1 MRIVTLLLLAGL
13 AGGAYYQWNKREA
26 ASAAASTEGS
36 GHPAAPSPSG
46 FVSVAMPGGAKPGTV
61 LVFAPENCPSEDAQ
75 RANDLV
81 DRLGRRG
88 IPAQLSSHFQSATT
102 NPTAEDQARMER
114 TVRVLNGE
122 IPAVFV
128 NGMGKANPSYEDVLA
143 ELGMAK

>member
-1 MRIVTLLLLAGL
+1 MRIVTFLLLAGL
-13 AGGAYYQWNKREA
+13 AGAGYYQWNQRET
-26 ASAAASTEGS
+26 AAAATAAGS
-36 GHPAAPSPSG
+36 SGDPAAPSPAG
-46 FVSVAMPGGAKPGTV
+46 FLQVAMPSGAKPGTV
-61 LVFAPENCPSEDAQ
+61 LVFAPENCPSEAAQ

-88 IPAQLSSHFQSATT
+88 IPAQLSSHFQGAIA

-114 TVRVLNGE
+114 TMRVLNGE

-128 NGMGKANPSYEDVLA
+128 NGMGKANPSYEEVLA